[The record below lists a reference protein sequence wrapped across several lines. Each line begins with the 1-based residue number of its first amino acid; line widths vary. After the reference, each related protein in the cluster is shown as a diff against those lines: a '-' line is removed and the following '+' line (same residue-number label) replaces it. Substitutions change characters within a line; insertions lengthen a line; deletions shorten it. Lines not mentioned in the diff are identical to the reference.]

1 MKDNTEETNRL
12 LQMVPE
18 LPEGFIEWCEEQMQD
33 APIFYKRAGN
43 YTDCRCGMCG
53 KEYRLYTPK
62 EPEVGTAYSEIPRK
76 NAPAEC
82 PKCGKK
88 SYYEWK
94 RITKSTSESKW
105 FYLYQLLEDGSV
117 LVRIFNCY
125 RKKQQGMEQRTST
138 EELERIFLIKGQV
151 KKMADIYYY
160 FTGTGG
166 WELVEGQGY
175 PRIENKEG
183 PLYPGWEKVLEESNL
198 RYCRVERIAK
208 VTRWRTTDIKE
219 VSTLQRTEILMA
231 YANNPALEMYEKAG
245 MDELV
250 RQLVW
255 SEGIIG
261 SINRRKDTLEG
272 QLRLKDKR
280 KIRKFMKSG
289 GKLPLLGMLQY
300 EEKHNCNWT
309 DEQENWVLYHKN
321 FLIDSHKTL
330 DTCLKYMS
338 IQQLMNRIKKYKD
351 SEESYYSMN
360 EVITEYGDYLRM
372 REELG
377 YDMTNEVFIH
387 PKNLHE
393 KHQEMVAEKTSRE
406 NELTIKTKNKEFPN
420 IRKKYETLCKKYQA
434 RTDGYIIR
442 PAKDAG
448 EIIMEGRTLHHCVGR
463 DTYLRSHNTGRSHI
477 LFLRKEKQ
485 PDVPYIT
492 IEIAGTEIKQWYGV
506 HDTKPDKEIIEQLLK
521 DYVQQ
526 LAKKKKKLNAAG

>member
-1 MKDNTEETNRL
+1 
-12 LQMVPE
+12 
-18 LPEGFIEWCEEQMQD
+18 
-33 APIFYKRAGN
+33 
-43 YTDCRCGMCG
+43 
-53 KEYRLYTPK
+53 
-62 EPEVGTAYSEIPRK
+62 
-76 NAPAEC
+76 
-82 PKCGKK
+82 
-88 SYYEWK
+88 
-94 RITKSTSESKW
+94 
-105 FYLYQLLEDGSV
+105 
-117 LVRIFNCY
+117 
-125 RKKQQGMEQRTST
+125 
-138 EELERIFLIKGQV
+138 
-151 KKMADIYYY
+151 
-160 FTGTGG
+160 
-166 WELVEGQGY
+166 
-175 PRIENKEG
+175 
-183 PLYPGWEKVLEESNL
+183 
-198 RYCRVERIAK
+198 
-208 VTRWRTTDIKE
+208 
-219 VSTLQRTEILMA
+219 
-231 YANNPALEMYEKAG
+231 MYEKAG

-309 DEQENWVLYHKN
+309 DEQENWVLYQKN

-351 SEESYYSMN
+351 SEESYYPMN

-463 DTYLRSHNTGRSHI
+463 DTYLRAHNTGKSHI
-477 LFLRKEKQ
+477 LFLRKAKS
-485 PDVPYIT
+485 PDEPYIT
-492 IEIAGTEIKQWYGV
+492 IEIAGTKIRQWYGV
-506 HDTKPDKEIIEQLLK
+506 HDTKPDREIIEQLLK